1 MRWSLTGS
9 SVTAFARSNDDVHA
23 EGASSLAEAR
33 RQGTRAL
40 LPSSAAGKGG
50 APSGFLSNGE
60 VMIRRPLNW
69 SPDLRGASGET
80 AASTTQNITQ
90 RRDNQ

>member
-1 MRWSLTGS
+1 MKGS
-9 SVTAFARSNDDVHA
+9 FTDASVNASARSGDDIHT

-33 RQGTRAL
+33 RQETRGL
-40 LPSSAAGKGG
+40 HPSSAVSKGG

-80 AASTTQNITQ
+80 AASSTQTITQ